1 VSRRNAHRKECALMC
16 ARSQSNPH
24 ALIVLQFTRE
34 VDTVSDQLTLSRPY
48 LQVAAL
54 CEKHLEEKDGAI
66 SLIRIIDR
74 FTVPGTDDVM
84 PPTILSFTIVVM
96 FKAGNFRGRA
106 EIGIEPIQPS
116 NTPMPEMKL
125 TVQFR
130 GEEEHGVNMMGL
142 VKLQVTEEG
151 LHWLIV
157 KLEGEEYTRIPMRV
171 VYQKEPTIRT
181 S

>member
-1 VSRRNAHRKECALMC
+1 M
-16 ARSQSNPH
+16 
-24 ALIVLQFTRE
+24 
-34 VDTVSDQLTLSRPY
+34 SDQLTLSRPY

-54 CEKHLEEKDGAI
+54 CEKHLEEKDGVI

-74 FTVPGTDDVM
+74 FTIPGTDDVM
-84 PPTILSFTIVVM
+84 PPTILAFTIAVM

-106 EIGIEPIQPS
+106 EIGVQPISPS
-116 NTPMPEMKL
+116 NTLMPEIKL

-130 GEEEHGVNMMGL
+130 GEEEGGVNMMGL

-151 LHWLIV
+151 LHWLVIT
-157 KLEGEEYTRIPMRV
+157 LEGEEYTRVPMRV

-181 S
+181 T